1 MSGAKSVPLLR
12 SKNGC
17 FAPFVLLFAVEKM
30 DVLPHFFANSEH
42 MAILHINLPLVWSQN
57 ATCGSHVTVSV
68 EFENFSPLVKNDQI
82 LDWQQPN
89 TLGYVAR
96 VSLIR

>member
-1 MSGAKSVPLLR
+1 MQRRIEDRAKSVPLFR
-12 SKNGC
+12 SKKWN
-17 FAPFVLLFAVEKM
+17 FYPIFL
-30 DVLPHFFANSEH
+30 DNSEH
-42 MAILHINLPLVWSQN
+42 VDVFHIKLPLVWSQN

-68 EFENFSPLVKNDQI
+68 EFGNFSPLVKKDQI

>member
-1 MSGAKSVPLLR
+1 MARKMEAGPNPCHFCGR
-12 SKNGC
+12 
-17 FAPFVLLFAVEKM
+17 KM
-30 DVLPHFFANSEH
+30 DVLPPLFFANSERMLIPH
-42 MAILHINLPLVWSQN
+42 TKLPLVWSQN

-68 EFENFSPLVKNDQI
+68 EFGNFSPLVKNDQI

>member
-1 MSGAKSVPLLR
+1 MEGWGQIRAT
-12 SKNGC
+12 
-17 FAPFVLLFAVEKM
+17 FAVEKWM
-30 DVLPHFFANSEH
+30 FYPIFKDNSEH
-42 MAILHINLPLVWSQN
+42 VAIPHIKLPLVWSQN

-68 EFENFSPLVKNDQI
+68 EFGNFSPLVKNDQI

>member
-1 MSGAKSVPLLR
+1 MLLSGRKIAFLLHFWA
-12 SKNGC
+12 N
-17 FAPFVLLFAVEKM
+17 PEHM
-30 DVLPHFFANSEH
+30 DVF
-42 MAILHINLPLVWSQN
+42 HIKLPLVRPEN
-57 ATCGSHVTVSV
+57 ATCGSHATVSV
-68 EFENFSPLVKNDQI
+68 EFGNLSPLVKNDQI

>member
-1 MSGAKSVPLLR
+1 MVVYWYATQ
-12 SKNGC
+12 NGSRGQIR
-17 FAPFVLLFAVEKM
+17 APFPVGKMLFYPI
-30 DVLPHFFANSEH
+30 LRANSEH
-42 MAILHINLPLVWSQN
+42 MVILHVNLPLVWSQN

-68 EFENFSPLVKNDQI
+68 EFGNFSPLVKNDQI